1 MNREEQKKK
10 GGPEEK
16 KISRS
21 KSPDI
26 KGKNVT
32 KNYYL
37 NIFVLTGSER
47 PQMKLGGNYLKSIKL
62 EGKYVV

>member
-1 MNREEQKKK
+1 MNEEQKKR
-10 GGPEEK
+10 GGPEERK
-16 KISRS
+16 LSRS

-37 NIFVLTGSER
+37 KFFVLTGNKR
-47 PQMKLGGNYLKSIKL
+47 GPMKLGGNYLKSIKL
-62 EGKYVV
+62 ERKYVV